1 MEAGRL
7 LEVSQTR
14 ARQIYEANVYM
25 FFFDKGVDE
34 SGKLKSLAVLRREYT
49 GHCRY

>member
-7 LEVSQTR
+7 FEVSQTR
-14 ARQIYEANVYM
+14 ARQIYESNVPM
-25 FFFDKGVDE
+25 FFFDRGQGE
-34 SGKLKSLAVLRREYT
+34 GGKLKGLGVLRREYT